1 MNHKNTLHE
10 TQKSRILNYGRARW
24 EILIDSVEI
33 NEYPMKTTDD
43 KRVSIEVFKNN
54 NILSHFQRK
63 SLYCGRKNIC

>member
-1 MNHKNTLHE
+1 MEEQDGK
-10 TQKSRILNYGRARW
+10 
-24 EILIDSVEI
+24 ILIDSVEI